1 MLSYSITLLCVVY
14 IAKSHLESEK
24 QSLHERIQDL
34 QEELVL
40 IDEHLDSQGP
50 KQIEIDV
57 NIQDTQENI
66 QLLNNT
72 YNDLHRQIE
81 KASVFTT

>member
-1 MLSYSITLLCVVY
+1 LSYSITLLCVVY